1 MAGPWT
7 AGCWAAHGAEEG
19 MRGHLCNTKWT
30 AKLGVCHVKG
40 DVLEVSRSA
49 YWMGLVGLQP
59 RRGMGTLGLEGA
71 VEEKE
76 EKPLHGSKPAPIKS
90 PSMASSRGIKC
101 KT

>member
-1 MAGPWT
+1 M
-7 AGCWAAHGAEEG
+7 
-19 MRGHLCNTKWT
+19 
-30 AKLGVCHVKG
+30 KG